1 MSWKWQR
8 SVTFPAGAPLSI
20 CFLGLQGKDLLLQLE
35 DETLKLVEPHSQA
48 LLHAQPIVSIRVW
61 GVGRDSGRWEQGRGS
76 GVGAQPAVRARPSS
90 LTLLFASLVLPD
102 PERGTMPNL
111 P

>member
-1 MSWKWQR
+1 MQKVS
-8 SVTFPAGAPLSI
+8 SLLIES
-20 CFLGLQGKDLLLQLE
+20 QGKDMYLVLE
-35 DETLKLVEPHSQA
+35 NDTLSLVDPMDRSV
-48 LLHAQPIVSIRVW
+48 LHAQPIVSIRVW